1 VKLLIAED
9 DPFFRRILQ
18 QLLGSEFEVSTAA
31 DGNVAWTML
40 QESDGPR
47 LAILDWVMPG
57 MTGPE
62 ICRLVRT
69 TPHLASA
76 YLILLTD
83 KNSAADITAGLR
95 AGADDYL
102 TKPFDPG
109 ELRARV
115 GMARRIVEL
124 QADLATQVLALEDAL
139 QREKLLQ
146 TRVSL
151 LRPSLLT
158 GNIVKSATGATKLSK

>member
-1 VKLLIAED
+1 MKLLIAED
-9 DPFFRRILQ
+9 DPFFRRILE
-18 QLLGSEFEVSTAA
+18 QLLGSEFEISSAV
-31 DGNVAWTML
+31 DGNMAWSVL
-40 QESDGPR
+40 EQKDGPR

-69 TPHLASA
+69 TPRVASA

-124 QADLATQVLALEDAL
+124 QTDLATQVLALEDAL

-158 GNIVKSATGATKLSK
+158 ATLASPATVSEISK

>member
-1 VKLLIAED
+1 MKLLIAED

-18 QLLGSEFEVSTAA
+18 HLLGSEFEVSVAV
-31 DGNVAWTML
+31 DGDMAWSML
-40 QESDGPR
+40 QEIDGPR

-57 MTGPE
+57 MSGPE
-62 ICRLVRT
+62 VCRLVRT
-69 TPHLASA
+69 NPHAASA

-124 QADLATQVLALEDAL
+124 QSDLATQVSALEDAL
-139 QREKLLQ
+139 QREKLLL

-151 LRPSLLT
+151 LRPNLLT
-158 GNIVKSATGATKLSK
+158 GPLVRPATVVAKSSK

>member
-9 DPFFRRILQ
+9 DPFFRRILE
-18 QLLGSEFEVSTAA
+18 QLLGSEFEVSTAV
-31 DGNVAWTML
+31 DGNMAWTML
-40 QESDGPR
+40 EQKDGPR

-69 TPHLASA
+69 TPRVASA

-124 QADLATQVLALEDAL
+124 QTDLATQVIALEDAL

-151 LRPSLLT
+151 LRPSLLA
-158 GNIVKSATGATKLSK
+158 ATLASPATVSEISK

>member
-1 VKLLIAED
+1 MKLLIAED
-9 DPFFRRILQ
+9 DPFFLRILQ
-18 QLLGSEFEVSTAA
+18 QLLGSEFEISAA
-31 DGNVAWTML
+31 VDGNMAWTML
-40 QESDGPR
+40 EQEDGPR

-62 ICRLVRT
+62 VCRLVRT
-69 TPHLASA
+69 NPRLASA

-124 QADLATQVLALEDAL
+124 QTDLATQVLALEDAL

-158 GNIVKSATGATKLSK
+158 GTLVTPASVVAKISK